1 MVEVTQ
7 GAMAGEQARTQRYR
21 QAESAVWPRYG
32 LAPAERFVE
41 LQRPAVRLRVLELG
55 SGPPILFVPGTGGA
69 GPGWAPLVAGL
80 SGLRC
85 LLLDPPN
92 SGLSSR
98 LDYAGREYG
107 ATIRQVLSG
116 VLDALGLDRVHL
128 VGSSLGNVSALR
140 LAAAQPARV
149 KGVVLLG
156 AGPLPDGYRVPG
168 ILRAIASP
176 LGAVMTR
183 LPPSRRGVRAFLRA
197 IGHRASLA
205 AGRIPDELLDWHVA
219 FDRETDTLRNER
231 AMVRA
236 LVDWRHG
243 RLRPGV
249 TFADAEL
256 AAIER
261 PTMLVYGTADPT
273 GTLDV
278 FGRLVGV
285 LPRGELQVID
295 GAGHMPWLDDPGAAA
310 DAVRRSLTISDDQR
324 EQTR

>member
-1 MVEVTQ
+1 
-7 GAMAGEQARTQRYR
+7 
-21 QAESAVWPRYG
+21 
-32 LAPAERFVE
+32 
-41 LQRPAVRLRVLELG
+41 
-55 SGPPILFVPGTGGA
+55 
-69 GPGWAPLVAGL
+69 
-80 SGLRC
+80 
-85 LLLDPPN
+85 
-92 SGLSSR
+92 
-98 LDYAGREYG
+98 
-107 ATIRQVLSG
+107 
-116 VLDALGLDRVHL
+116 
-128 VGSSLGNVSALR
+128 
-140 LAAAQPARV
+140 
-149 KGVVLLG
+149 
-156 AGPLPDGYRVPG
+156 
-168 ILRAIASP
+168 
-176 LGAVMTR
+176 MTR

-285 LPRGELQVID
+285 LPRGELRVID

>member
-1 MVEVTQ
+1 MTQ
-7 GAMAGEQARTQRYR
+7 GATPGQQAKTQRYR
-21 QAESAVWPRYG
+21 QAEDAVWARYG

-41 LQRPAVRLRVLELG
+41 LQQPAARLRVLELG
-55 SGPPILFVPGTGGA
+55 SGAPILFLPGTGGA
-69 GPGWAPLVAGL
+69 GPGWAPLVARL
-80 SGLRC
+80 SGVRC

-107 ATIRQVLSG
+107 TTITQVLGG
-116 VLDALGLDRVHL
+116 VLDALGLDQVHL

-168 ILRAIASP
+168 ILRVIASP

-183 LPPSRRGVRAFLRA
+183 LPPSRQGVRAFLRA

-236 LVDWRHG
+236 LLDWRHG

-256 AAIER
+256 AAIEQ
-261 PTMLVYGTADPT
+261 PTLLVYGTADPT
-273 GTLDV
+273 GTLDGC
-278 FGRLVGV
+278 GRLVGV
-285 LPRGELQVID
+285 LPRGELRVID
-295 GAGHMPWLDDPGAAA
+295 GAGHLPWLDDPAAA
-310 DAVRRSLTISDDQR
+310 AEAVHRSLTISDNQR
-324 EQTR
+324 KETR